1 MSRVTF
7 LVLDEADKMLSLG
20 FEQQIRSIIT
30 QTRPD
35 RQTLLFTA
43 TMKKSIQFLAFDI
56 LQSPVRVLVGEEG
69 AANEDVN
76 QEAVVVG
83 NWEEKL

>member
-1 MSRVTF
+1 MIKKKATNMFRVTY

-43 TMKKSIQFLAFDI
+43 TMKKSMQFLAFDI
-56 LQSPVRVLVGEEG
+56 L
-69 AANEDVN
+69 
-76 QEAVVVG
+76 
-83 NWEEKL
+83 

>member
-1 MSRVTF
+1 MLKAGVDIVIASPGRLIEMIRKKATNMQRVTF

-20 FEQQIRSIIT
+20 FEQQIRSIVS

-43 TMKKSIQFLAFDI
+43 TMKKQMQFLAFD
-56 LQSPVRVLVGEEG
+56 VM
-69 AANEDVN
+69 
-76 QEAVVVG
+76 
-83 NWEEKL
+83 

>member
-1 MSRVTF
+1 MLRGGIDVLIASPGRLIEMIRKKATNMHRVTY

-20 FEQQIRSIIT
+20 FEHQIRSIVS

-43 TMKKSIQFLAFDI
+43 TMKQ
-56 LQSPVRVLVGEEG
+56 
-69 AANEDVN
+69 
-76 QEAVVVG
+76 
-83 NWEEKL
+83 